1 VLETAEVSKRN
12 FFSFVSFCD
21 LPFCHFSILA
31 LCHFSILP
39 LSLFTI
45 LPFCY
50 HDIMYAVMPFCQG
63 VEGLYGIKQN
73 KFMKNLTTKMQ
84 MLYPRF
90 DFAQKALL
98 SEFYWIF
105 INTLLVNLG
114 GREGPL
120 LSQLPPPPSSCS
132 SMFLAIPNFFLL
144 FSRPNDSAGSK
155 ESCFG
160 WSDELHPNVWRS
172 SGANSRHSGLNRQ
185 RLDLG

>member
-1 VLETAEVSKRN
+1 M
-12 FFSFVSFCD
+12 
-21 LPFCHFSILA
+21 LPFCHFAIMT
-31 LCHFSILP
+31 LCHFARGWGGYMGWNKTS
-39 LSLFTI
+39 T
-45 LPFCY
+45 
-50 HDIMYAVMPFCQG
+50 G
-63 VEGLYGIKQN
+63 
-73 KFMKNLTTKMQ
+73 KFMKHLTTKMQ
-84 MLYPRF
+84 MWYPPF
-90 DFAQKALL
+90 NFAQKALL

-160 WSDELHPNVWRS
+160 WSDELHPNVRRS